1 MNVKA
6 NTRMMNDLAS
16 LPRWLWLGQFWFL
29 AMLAW
34 APSSKLY
41 QQGLVVLLW
50 LPTLAAAWTWRKQ
63 WAQRWRCWRS
73 GGALMMGLMLWAALT
88 LLWSETSQPLRT
100 VKHLLYIA
108 LFWLSFVLLYGD
120 ARRERSLY
128 WLFWLAGW
136 GLSLSAL
143 ASLLVFYGE
152 QGNPLDHRL
161 RGNGGLEHPIL
172 GGYVIGAALVWL
184 LALLPEQR
192 RMRGL
197 TLVAVLPLLIFVAM
211 TQSRGAYLALV
222 SALVV
227 LVLLGRTR
235 VLGYAVVAIVLAG
248 ALGWWA
254 FEPLLMARGASYRPE
269 ILLSA
274 ARMVVEAPWGV
285 GIGADYDVR
294 VDTVT
299 TVFQHSHNLP
309 LHVGIELGWPGMLIW
324 MALWCAALLRAWR
337 ARRQAVG
344 RLVFVLLVYAGVA
357 MQFDAAS
364 LWDTPRA
371 EWFISWLP
379 LALAFAIS
387 SPKVTPGRC
396 DRLRDPSLIGEI
408 SR

>member
-1 MNVKA
+1 
-6 NTRMMNDLAS
+6 MMGDLVN
-16 LPRWLWLGQFWFL
+16 LQRWLWLGQLWFL

-50 LPTLAAAWTWRKQ
+50 LPTLAAAWIWRKQ
-63 WAQRWRCWRS
+63 WAQRWHCWPS
-73 GGALMMGLMLWAALT
+73 GWVLMMGLMLWAALT
-88 LLWSETSQPLRT
+88 LLWSDTSQPLRT

-128 WLFWLAGW
+128 RLLWLAGW
-136 GLSLSAL
+136 GLSLGAL

-152 QGNPLDHRL
+152 QGNPLNHRL
-161 RGNGGLEHPIL
+161 RGSGGLEHPIL
-172 GGYVIGAALVWL
+172 GGYVIGAAMVWL
-184 LALLPEQR
+184 LALLPEQSKL
-192 RMRGL
+192 RGL
-197 TLVAVLPLLIFVAM
+197 TLVAVLPMFIFVAM
-211 TQSRGAYLALV
+211 TQSRGAYLAV
-222 SALVV
+222 FVAIPV
-227 LVLLGRTR
+227 LLLLGRTR
-235 VLGYAVVAIVLAG
+235 ILGYAVGAIVLAG
-248 ALGWWA
+248 ALGWWMY
-254 FEPLLMARGASYRPE
+254 EPLLMARGASYRPE

-274 ARMVVEAPWGV
+274 AQMVAGAPWG
-285 GIGADYDVR
+285 IGAGTDYGVR

-299 TVFQHSHNLP
+299 TVFEHSHNLP
-309 LHVGIELGWPGMLIW
+309 LHVGIELGWPGILIW
-324 MALWCAALLRAWR
+324 MVLWCAALLRAWR

-387 SPKVTPGRC
+387 SSKRPKPGVI
-396 DRLRDPSLIGEI
+396 DSAPSQ
-408 SR
+408 